1 MKNRKIISIILLI
14 VIVVGCGKI
23 DLKVFGKEKWKNNI
37 KKYVAISEKKSSKN
51 IFKDCTTNYEVIQE
65 EDVCIYSFEDDEKT
79 ARKIGDTEG
88 IIVSENI
95 NVTACWEKKKKH
107 KIRHNMKEWNMQLI
121 NQKEN
126 HENKNKI
133 KVAILDSGIDFT
145 EDINVKKYVNF
156 IPGEEKEF
164 NLFQDTTGHG
174 TSIAG
179 IIVAGDNDIG
189 ISGMTENVELYSA
202 RILDDNNNAPI
213 SRVVQGIYW
222 AIDNNV
228 KIINL
233 SFGTPEN
240 SPVLY
245 QAIKDAYE
253 EGILIVAAA
262 GNTGEQ
268 VQYPAAYNEVMAVGA
283 VDSFG
288 KISDFSAKDEQIDIM
303 APGENVKSTGAFD
316 GEIIVS
322 GTSISAPH
330 VVGMAALLW
339 VKDKSVS
346 ADFIRGLIID
356 SANYINQTNSYK
368 GIIDVDY
375 AFKTYDKYKEKFYQN
390 KGSLMTK
397 YMEDDNIHSIDKNNI
412 HNENKLNTN
421 KNDYVSGTWSYA
433 GHTTIAGYAGNL
445 CDLTTTQT
453 KIVKLGI
460 KYPDQKFS
468 TMTNNPQWHTGV
480 FATRG
485 YFDYISYYTCATKIA
500 KALRKGKKI
509 NSTNIAKTAGMSD
522 TFYSKML
529 SQVNKIKWSEV
540 LGGASVT
547 NYNKGLFATGMAMHI
562 ITDAYAHQAYMK
574 TGDKWVH
581 LTHKDSDDTCDNYQ
595 YSKYKNRFK
604 DAKNAGYDTLSDY
617 TMGYTSDWFNFLQD
631 YKDYKLKGLKQYVLE
646 QKAKQEDLEGY
657 MYCINKGNID

>member
-1 MKNRKIISIILLI
+1 MP
-14 VIVVGCGKI
+14 
-23 DLKVFGKEKWKNNI
+23 
-37 KKYVAISEKKSSKN
+37 
-51 IFKDCTTNYEVIQE
+51 E
-65 EDVCIYSFEDDEKT
+65 EETD
-79 ARKIGDTEG
+79 
-88 IIVSENI
+88 
-95 NVTACWEKKKKH
+95 
-107 KIRHNMKEWNMQLI
+107 
-121 NQKEN
+121 
-126 HENKNKI
+126 
-133 KVAILDSGIDFT
+133 
-145 EDINVKKYVNF
+145 
-156 IPGEEKEF
+156 F

-179 IIVAGDNDIG
+179 IIAAGDNNIG
-189 ISGMTENVELYSA
+189 ISGINENVELYSA

-222 AIDNNV
+222 AIDNDV
-228 KIINL
+228 KIINI
-233 SFGTPEN
+233 SFGTSEN

-253 EGILIVAAA
+253 KGILIIAAA

-283 VDSFG
+283 VNSVG

-303 APGENVKSTGAFD
+303 APGENVKSTGVFG
-316 GEIIVS
+316 GEVIVS

-330 VVGMAALLW
+330 VVGTAALLW
-339 VKDKSVS
+339 SKDKRMP
-346 ADFIRGLIID
+346 AEFIRGLIID
-356 SANYINQTNSYK
+356 SANYTNQTNSYK

-375 AFKTYDKYKEKFYQN
+375 AFKTYDRYKERFYEN
-390 KGSLMTK
+390 KESLMTRYIK
-397 YMEDDNIHSIDKNNI
+397 YDNIYSDNEKDI

-421 KNDYVSGTWSYA
+421 KNNYVSGTWSYA
-433 GHTTIAGYAGNL
+433 GHTTIAGYAGNM
-445 CDLTTTQT
+445 CDLSTAQT

-460 KYPDQKFS
+460 KYPDQEFS

-480 FATRG
+480 FETRG
-485 YFDYISYYTCATKIA
+485 YFDYISYYTFATKIA

-509 NSTNIAKTAGMSD
+509 NTTNVAKVAGMSD
-522 TFYSKML
+522 AFYTKML
-529 SQVNKIKWSEV
+529 SQVNGIKWSKV

-547 NYNKGLFATGMAMHI
+547 NYNKGLFVTGMAMHI

-574 TGDKWVH
+574 VGDKWVH
-581 LTHKDSDDTCDNYQ
+581 LTHKNGDDTCDNYQ
-595 YSKYKNRFK
+595 YSKYKNRFN

-631 YKDYKLKGLKQYVLE
+631 YKDYKLKGLKKYVLE
-646 QKAKQEDLEGY
+646 QKPNQADLDGY

>member
-1 MKNRKIISIILLI
+1 MREKKIISMILSLIII
-14 VIVVGCGKI
+14 VGGAKVDLTIWGNENKKMKEYVVI
-23 DLKVFGKEKWKNNI
+23 SEEKNINNI
-37 KKYVAISEKKSSKN
+37 LNNNDIE
-51 IFKDCTTNYEVIQE
+51 YEVE
-65 EDVCIYSFEDDEKT
+65 EEAGVYIYSFEEEGEI
-79 ARKIGDTEG
+79 ARKINSMEG
-88 IIVSENI
+88 ITVSEDI
-95 NVTACWEKKKKH
+95 DVAACWKNKKSH
-107 KIRHNMKEWNMQLI
+107 SKIRRNTKEWNIQLI
-121 NQKEN
+121 NKK
-126 HENKNKI
+126 NKYKSKDKI

-145 EDINVKKYVNF
+145 EDIDVKKSINF
-156 IPGEEKEF
+156 VPEEETDF
-164 NLFQDTTGHG
+164 SLFQDTTGHG

-179 IIVAGDNDIG
+179 IIAAGDNNIG
-189 ISGMTENVELYSA
+189 ISGINENVELYSA

-222 AIDNNV
+222 AIDNDV
-228 KIINL
+228 KIINI
-233 SFGTPEN
+233 SFGTSEN

-253 EGILIVAAA
+253 KGILIIAAA

-283 VDSFG
+283 VNSVG

-303 APGENVKSTGAFD
+303 APGENVKSTGVFG
-316 GEIIVS
+316 GEVIVS

-330 VVGMAALLW
+330 VVGTAALLW
-339 VKDKSVS
+339 SKDKRMP
-346 ADFIRGLIID
+346 AEFIRGLIID
-356 SANYINQTNSYK
+356 SANYTNQTNSYK

-375 AFKTYDKYKEKFYQN
+375 AFKTYDRYKERFYEN
-390 KGSLMTK
+390 KESLMTRYIK
-397 YMEDDNIHSIDKNNI
+397 YDNIYSDNEKDI

-421 KNDYVSGTWSYA
+421 KNNYVSGTWSYA
-433 GHTTIAGYAGNL
+433 GHTTIAGYAGNM
-445 CDLTTTQT
+445 CDLSTAQT

-460 KYPDQKFS
+460 KYPDQEFS

-480 FATRG
+480 FETRG
-485 YFDYISYYTCATKIA
+485 YFDYISYYTFATKIA

-509 NSTNIAKTAGMSD
+509 NTTNVAKVAGMSD
-522 TFYSKML
+522 AFYTKML
-529 SQVNKIKWSEV
+529 SQVNGIKWSKV

-547 NYNKGLFATGMAMHI
+547 NYNKGLFVTGMAMHI

-574 TGDKWVH
+574 VGDKWVH
-581 LTHKDSDDTCDNYQ
+581 LTHKNGDDTCDNYQ
-595 YSKYKNRFK
+595 YSKYKNRFN

-631 YKDYKLKGLKQYVLE
+631 YKDYKLKGLKKYVLE
-646 QKAKQEDLEGY
+646 QKPNQADLDGY

>member
-1 MKNRKIISIILLI
+1 MREKKIISMILSLIII
-14 VIVVGCGKI
+14 VGGAKVDLTIWGNENKKMKEYVVI
-23 DLKVFGKEKWKNNI
+23 SEEKNINNI
-37 KKYVAISEKKSSKN
+37 LNNNDIE
-51 IFKDCTTNYEVIQE
+51 YEVE
-65 EDVCIYSFEDDEKT
+65 EEAGVYIYSFEEEGEI
-79 ARKIGDTEG
+79 ARKINSMEG
-88 IIVSENI
+88 ITVSEDI
-95 NVTACWEKKKKH
+95 DVAACWKNKKSH
-107 KIRHNMKEWNMQLI
+107 SKIRRNTKEWNIQLI
-121 NQKEN
+121 NKK
-126 HENKNKI
+126 NKYKSKDKI

-145 EDINVKKYVNF
+145 EDIDVKKSINF
-156 IPGEEKEF
+156 VPEEETDF

-179 IIVAGDNDIG
+179 IIAAGDNNIG
-189 ISGMTENVELYSA
+189 ISGINENVELYSA

-222 AIDNNV
+222 AIDNDV
-228 KIINL
+228 KIINI
-233 SFGTPEN
+233 SFGTSEN

-253 EGILIVAAA
+253 KGILIIAAA

-283 VDSFG
+283 VNSVG

-303 APGENVKSTGAFD
+303 APGENVKSTGVFG
-316 GEIIVS
+316 GEVIVS

-330 VVGMAALLW
+330 VVGTAALLW
-339 VKDKSVS
+339 SKDKRMP
-346 ADFIRGLIID
+346 AEFIRGLIID
-356 SANYINQTNSYK
+356 SANYTNQTNSYK

-375 AFKTYDKYKEKFYQN
+375 AFKTYDRYKERFYEN
-390 KGSLMTK
+390 KESLMTRYIK
-397 YMEDDNIHSIDKNNI
+397 YDNIYSDNEKDI

-421 KNDYVSGTWSYA
+421 KNNYVSGTWSYA
-433 GHTTIAGYAGNL
+433 GHTTIAGYAGNM
-445 CDLTTTQT
+445 CDLSTAQT

-460 KYPDQKFS
+460 KYPDQEFS

-480 FATRG
+480 FETRG
-485 YFDYISYYTCATKIA
+485 YFDYISYYTFATKIA

-509 NSTNIAKTAGMSD
+509 NTTNVAKVAGMSD
-522 TFYSKML
+522 AFYTKML
-529 SQVNKIKWSEV
+529 SQVNGIKWSKV

-547 NYNKGLFATGMAMHI
+547 NYNKGLFVTGMAMHI

-574 TGDKWVH
+574 VGDKWVH
-581 LTHKDSDDTCDNYQ
+581 LTHKNGDDTCDNYQ
-595 YSKYKNRFK
+595 YSKYKNRFN

-631 YKDYKLKGLKQYVLE
+631 YKDYKLKGLKKYVLE
-646 QKAKQEDLEGY
+646 QKPNQADLDGY